1 MKPIK
6 LWALYFPPLL
16 IKSIILSNFKIS
28 RVTGGF
34 TFSRVKEFA
43 KEFADSLN
51 IADYAYVMDINY
63 DRELPEEYPD
73 VTPYTIID
81 MLNNGDYINE
91 KEVDKLLKYDNAV
104 LLFMSSKEIYILED
118 LYKKALEEK
127 ID

>member
-1 MKPIK
+1 MSVYIDKCAQIK
-6 LWALYFPPLL
+6 KL
-16 IKSIILSNFKIS
+16 
-28 RVTGGF
+28 
-34 TFSRVKEFA
+34 KE
-43 KEFADSLN
+43 
-51 IADYAYVMDINY
+51 
-63 DRELPEEYPD
+63 
-73 VTPYTIID
+73 IID